1 MLRVPHALYSSG
13 ILCLGAI
20 LIAAGP
26 ACAQS
31 SAPAAP
37 TDTPAPFFSASS
49 PGPDLP
55 AGWKNLPVA
64 KGKLLTQYKL
74 VSVSGAT
81 VIEADSVGS
90 ASALMHD
97 GNMDLAQTPWLSWR
111 WKVDHPV
118 PKADNSVAAL
128 EDAPARLI
136 LIFDGDKSQLSF
148 GDRTAARVAK
158 SVGGQDLPYAT
169 LMYIWSTTAPV
180 GNVIPNPHTDRIQM
194 VVAAGGD
201 ASLGQWQSFNRNIAD
216 DFQSVFH
223 EKPGKLLGYGVL
235 TDSDNT
241 NSTAHAWYG
250 DIRFCHDKGGC

>member
-1 MLRVPHALYSSG
+1 MLRVPRALVSSG
-13 ILCLGAI
+13 ILCLGAM
-20 LIAAGP
+20 LAANSP
-26 ACAQS
+26 AYAQS
-31 SAPAAP
+31 STPAAP
-37 TDTPAPFFSASS
+37 ADAPSPFFSASS

-64 KGKLLTQYKL
+64 KGKVSTQYKL

-81 VIEADSVGS
+81 VIQADSVGS

-97 GNMDLAQTPWLSWR
+97 GNTDLTQTPWLSWR

-136 LIFDGDKSQLSF
+136 LIFDGDKSQLSL
-148 GDRTAARVAK
+148 GDRTAARLAK

-194 VVAAGGD
+194 IVTAGGD
-201 ASLGQWQSFNRNIAD
+201 ASLGQWQSFNRNVAD

-223 EKPGKLLGYGVL
+223 EKPGKLLAYGVL

-241 NSTAHAWYG
+241 NSTAQAWYG